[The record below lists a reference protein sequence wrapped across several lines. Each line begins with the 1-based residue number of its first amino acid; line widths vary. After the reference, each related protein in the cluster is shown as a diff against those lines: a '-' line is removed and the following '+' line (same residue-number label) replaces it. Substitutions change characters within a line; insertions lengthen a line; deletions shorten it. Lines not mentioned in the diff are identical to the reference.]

1 MFFHLIPGTEHLP
14 AIQRLVA
21 MAGDGDVDSDVRQ
34 CGDGKQE
41 LYPGM
46 HAVIMDVACMNIGRG
61 KIMVSQWFVMDSST
75 P

>member
-21 MAGDGDVDSDVRQ
+21 MAGDDDVGSDVRQ
-34 CGDGKQE
+34 CSDGKQE

-46 HAVIMDVACMNIGRG
+46 DAVIMDVVCMNIGRG
-61 KIMVSQWFVMDSST
+61 KIMVSQ
-75 P
+75 